1 MRVCLVCVCVCVC
14 VCVRARKGISFLEYI
29 TQDRIKT
36 VIMMMM
42 MFIQQISPTS
52 AQVIGCCCIPGLWAV
67 VNNAG
72 VGGSVLGPLEWHRRD
87 AYRELL
93 DVNLLGMV
101 DVTRIFLP
109 LIRKG
114 QGRIVNMSSLAGR
127 MAAIGNGL
135 YTVSK
140 YAVEGYSDCLR
151 YASTLAQSYK

>member
-1 MRVCLVCVCVCVC
+1 M
-14 VCVRARKGISFLEYI
+14 IIYI
-29 TQDRIKT
+29 YILKQYQHPHQQQERLSNSKYPCTLSLCTLKT
-36 VIMMMM
+36 
-42 MFIQQISPTS
+42 
-52 AQVIGCCCIPGLWAV
+52 ALLIGCCCIPGLWAV

-72 VGGSVLGPLEWHRRD
+72 VGGSVMGPLEWHRRD

-114 QGRIVNMSSLAGR
+114 QGRIVNMSSMAGR
-127 MAAIGNGL
+127 IATTGNGL

-151 YASTLAQSYK
+151 YW